1 MGLQNFS
8 SSNDSTPK
16 EFSRLIGLKG
26 WSYKRA
32 KKMKVVIVGCGGLGN
47 PIARLIARL
56 GVGYLV
62 LIDNDVVEIENLN
75 RDGFDVCDVGKNKAE
90 ILKEKLE
97 RIFKD
102 HDLKIEAIPKNV
114 LEIDLSKIVKDADLV
129 ITATDTTSSRIYV
142 NDVCVE
148 TITTMVDTG
157 FTTDGLRGH
166 VRLIIP
172 GKTACLRCSFFEL
185 PSPNKTNLNDK
196 VDLGVKTGYAISPAP
211 TLSFLASLAAMMAFN
226 TLFKISRSPN
236 YISVNLAEMKFST
249 VNLNRNPHCEI
260 CSVNSTLSDRK
271 E

>member
-1 MGLQNFS
+1 MVSQNFS
-8 SSNDSTPK
+8 SIDSISK
-16 EFSRLIGLKG
+16 EFCRLVGLKG
-26 WSYKRA
+26 WSYEKA
-32 KKMKVVIVGCGGLGN
+32 KKMKVVIIGCGGLGN
-47 PIARLIARL
+47 PIARLVARL
-56 GVGYLV
+56 GVGNLV

-75 RDGFDVCDVGKNKAE
+75 RDGFDVYDVGRNKAE

-97 RIFKD
+97 KMFRD
-102 HDLKIEAIPKNV
+102 HNLKVEAIPKNV
-114 LEIDLSKIVKDADLV
+114 LEINLTKIVKDADLV

-172 GKTACLRCSFFEL
+172 GETACLRCSYFEL
-185 PSPNKTNLNDK
+185 PSPNKTDLSDK

-226 TLFKISRSPN
+226 VLFEISRPPS
-236 YISVNLAEMKFST
+236 YISVNLAEMKFSA
-249 VNLNRNPHCEI
+249 VNLKRNPYCDI
-260 CSVNSTLSDRK
+260 CSSI
-271 E
+271 